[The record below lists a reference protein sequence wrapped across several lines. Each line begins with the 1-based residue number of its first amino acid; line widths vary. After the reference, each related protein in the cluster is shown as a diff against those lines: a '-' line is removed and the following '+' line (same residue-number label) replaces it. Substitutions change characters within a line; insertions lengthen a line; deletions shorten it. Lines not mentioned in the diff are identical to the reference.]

1 MIAAPLAALALSA
14 CGGRKSGDTAN
25 GLKILLRGN
34 GPDPDSLDP
43 HKARSM
49 EATVVLRD
57 LFEGLTRL
65 DRNAAPIPAA
75 AESWTV
81 SDDGLVYTFRLR
93 PNLKWS
99 NGDPVVAQDFAA
111 GLRRLVDPA
120 TASQYAQIVDVIRNA
135 GDIIAGKKPVDSLG
149 VATPDDATVVI
160 TLSGPAP
167 YLPGLLAFPSCAP
180 LHRASLAKLGE
191 RFARAGEQVS
201 NGAFV
206 LAEWLQGSHI
216 RAARNPHYWNNAA
229 NRIDAVKFLQI
240 ADENAELRAYRAGE
254 LHMTAVVP
262 RGQFDWIRENLAQE
276 LHVSPQL
283 TTYYYGFNL
292 DRPLFRDVRIR
303 RALSL
308 VIDRER
314 LAGSVLRVGELPAYG
329 WVPPGIF
336 NYASQAFDY
345 SAAPMPARIA
355 EAQALLAAAGYTRDK
370 PLRFELRYNNGEVH
384 TKVAV
389 AVASMWKEALG
400 VDAQLSGVEFKSL
413 MQDVD
418 RRDVDVYRLSWVG
431 DYNDPYTFLQY
442 LKSDFGI
449 NLPHYKSGAYDALLD
464 AGLEADR
471 RCQAPCAAR
480 ERRARRTRRSSAHPA
495 VFLREQAPGQ
505 TRGQGLVRQRDE
517 RPVFAG
523 PRACLH
529 QSRRLKSRRQPR
541 EATSDT
547 ALAGVAYVD
556 PSAAPTS
563 G

>member
-1 MIAAPLAALALSA
+1 MGKFTRRELIAAQLAALALGA
-14 CGGRKSGDTAN
+14 CGGRQSGDSAN
-25 GLKILLRGN
+25 GQKILLRGN

-65 DRNAAPIPAA
+65 DRNAAPIPGAA
-75 AESWTV
+75 ASWTV
-81 SDDGLVYTFRLR
+81 SDDGLLYTFRLR

-99 NGDPVVAQDFAA
+99 NGDPVVAPDFAA

-120 TASQYAQIVDVIRNA
+120 TASQYAQIVDVIRDH

-180 LHRASLAKLGE
+180 LHRASLARLGD

-201 NGAFV
+201 NGAFA
-206 LAEWLQGSHI
+206 LAEWLQGSYI
-216 RAARNPHYWNNAA
+216 RATRNPHYWNNAA
-229 NRIDAVKFLQI
+229 NRIDAVKFVQI
-240 ADENAELRAYRAGE
+240 ADESAELRAYRAGE

-262 RGQFDWIRENLAQE
+262 RGQFDWIRENLAAE
-276 LHVSPQL
+276 LHISPQL

-345 SAAPMPARIA
+345 SSSPMPARIA

-370 PLRFELRYNNGEVH
+370 PLSFELRYNNGEVH

-389 AVASMWKEALG
+389 AVGSMWKEALG
-400 VDAQLSGVEFKSL
+400 VDARLAGVEFKSL

-449 NLPHYKSGAYDALLD
+449 NLPHYKSGAYDALLNQASKQTD
-464 AGLEADR
+464 ATR
-471 RCQAPCAAR
+471 
-480 ERRARRTRRSSAHPA
+480 RRALLESA
-495 VFLREQAPGQ
+495 
-505 TRGQGLVRQRDE
+505 E
-517 RPVFAG
+517 RV
-523 PRACLH
+523 
-529 QSRRLKSRRQPR
+529 
-541 EATSDT
+541 
-547 ALAGVAYVD
+547 ALADHPLIPLYFYVNKHLVKPEIRGWYD
-556 PSAAPTS
+556 NVMNVLYSQDLDIAPANP
-563 G
+563 GR